1 MNNPHQYNYAQ
12 QLEHR
17 LRMVQDDLNMLKAFI
32 KQQDLNI
39 IFNNVNSKLTGEPG
53 VCNINNI
60 EIACDL
66 NDDQSLSW
74 GMFQ

>member
-1 MNNPHQYNYAQ
+1 MNNPHQYNYTQ

-17 LRMVQDDLNMLKAFI
+17 LRMVQDDLNMLRYFLL
-32 KQQDLNI
+32 QQSLEPV
-39 IFNNVNSKLTGEPG
+39 FKNVNNKLTGDVG
-53 VCNINNI
+53 MCNIHNI